1 MVEQKITKDFEVKK
15 SKSENTYEENPIVD
29 PRKDIIIYKEEA
41 QALKEFRK
49 LTPIE
54 KKKIQK
60 RLIEDNNIDQ
70 THEGFL
76 KKEDILEIVNTI
88 DAVEPPKGLVTRLL
102 DYQLFGISW
111 MIDREKSQIKGGI
124 LADQMGMGKTLQMIG
139 LMLSGDYCERNLI
152 IVPTIA
158 LNQWVEE
165 LEKHSPGMF
174 NIYRHHGR
182 LRISEV
188 FCDFNKNNTRDIF
201 ITTYGTIESDYRR
214 KKNNIFK
221 IAFDR
226 VILDEAHIIK
236 DSRSNTNTAIT
247 HIKAKYRWGL
257 TGTPVQNRVGDLF
270 SLVKFLKLDPYSYYF
285 CKKCPC
291 KSMFWLRYN
300 EKTDLHSR
308 GFCVC
313 GHFSAQHFGWWNR
326 RIATPIKELGY
337 TEEGK
342 QVFEKLHKITSNV
355 VLRRT
360 KASIEHE
367 LGLPSKVV
375 VVDRLFFNENELDFY
390 TSLYGQSKNK
400 YNEYLIR
407 GQVSHN
413 YAHIFDLLQ
422 KMRLATNHPFLA
434 IKKDKTINSDIP
446 ICGFC
451 NEEAD
456 DPVFSKCKH
465 VFCREEAKN
474 FLADSPLCPVCKINI
489 TIDLNQVYNYNIETK
504 IDPSTWISST
514 KIEYLIQ
521 KLVSLRDEN
530 VAQKSIVFSQ
540 YVNFLEIL
548 RWRLERA
555 GFRCV
560 KIYGNMLI
568 SQRKAAI
575 DIFNKDSHIT
585 VFLISLKA
593 GGVALNLTEANNVFL
608 MDLWWNPAVEEQAMD
623 RIHRI
628 GQHRPIRIHRI
639 IIENSIE
646 SKILLLQKKKKALF
660 DSSIE
665 KNYSA
670 IGKLSEDDLHFLF
683 N

>member
-1 MVEQKITKDFEVKK
+1 MIVGNKVDT
-15 SKSENTYEENPIVD
+15 EESSIEKPNETLKFID
-29 PRKDIIIYKEEA
+29 PRKDITIYKEDI
-41 QALKEFRK
+41 QTNKEFRR
-49 LTPIE
+49 LTPVE
-54 KKKIQK
+54 KKKIEK
-60 RLIEDNNIDQ
+60 RLLEDTAIDQ
-70 THEGFL
+70 THTGFL
-76 KKEDILEIVNTI
+76 EKEEVLEIENSI
-88 DAVEPPKGLVTRLL
+88 DIVKRPDGLITRLL
-102 DYQLFGISW
+102 DYQLYGVSW
-111 MIDREKSQIKGGI
+111 MIDREKSLTKGGI
-124 LADQMGMGKTLQMIG
+124 LADQMGMGKTLQTIG
-139 LMLSGDYCERNLI
+139 LMLSKEYCERNLI

-158 LNQWVEE
+158 LNQWIEE
-165 LEKHSPGMF
+165 LDKHCPGMF

-182 LRISEV
+182 LRVADNFVE
-188 FCDFNKNNTRDIF
+188 FNKNNLRDIF

-214 KKNNIFK
+214 KRGNIFN
-221 IAFDR
+221 IEFDR
-226 VILDEAHIIK
+226 VILDEAHFIK
-236 DSRSNTNTAIT
+236 DSRSNTSTAIT
-247 HIKAKYRWGL
+247 HLKAKYRWGL

-270 SLVKFLKLDPYSYYF
+270 SLVKFLRLDPYSFYF

-291 KSMFWLRYN
+291 KSMYWLRYN
-300 EKTDLHSR
+300 EKQEYHSR

-342 QVFEKLHKITSNV
+342 KVFDKLHKITSNI

-360 KASIEHE
+360 KESIEHE

-390 TSLYGQSKNK
+390 TGLYGQSKNE
-400 YNEYLIR
+400 YNEYLSR
-407 GQVSHN
+407 GQVTHK

-422 KMRLATNHPFLA
+422 KMRLATNHPYLA
-434 IKKDKTINSDIP
+434 IKKDNITNDIP

-456 DPVFSKCKH
+456 DPVISKCKH

-474 FLADSPLCPVCKINI
+474 FLAESPLCPVCKINI
-489 TIDLNQVYNYNIETK
+489 TIDLNQTFSYNIQTK
-504 IDPSTWISST
+504 IDPTSWTSST
-514 KIEYLIQ
+514 KIEYLVQ
-521 KLVSLRDEN
+521 QLFSLREKN
-530 VAQKSIVFSQ
+530 STQKSIIFSQ

-575 DIFNKDSHIT
+575 DIFNKDSNIT

-593 GGVALNLTEANNVFL
+593 GGVALNLTEASNVFL

-665 KNYSA
+665 KDYSA
-670 IGKLSEDDLHFLF
+670 VSKLSEDDLHFLF